1 MCKGEGGARRGTTED
16 EGETN
21 GRRSEEAWRE
31 KGEGWVMEEMKCGRK
46 GCKVNIK
53 RKTTVFIS
61 AASLYGHIYNH
72 DGIAFAHGRWRM
84 SIHTGGGRIN
94 AFLSITDTYI

>member
-61 AASLYGHIYNH
+61 ACMDTNTA
-72 DGIAFAHGRWRM
+72 RM
-84 SIHTGGGRIN
+84 V
-94 AFLSITDTYI
+94 

>member
-1 MCKGEGGARRGTTED
+1 MER
-16 EGETN
+16 
-21 GRRSEEAWRE
+21 

-61 AASLYGHIYNH
+61 ACMDTNTA
-72 DGIAFAHGRWRM
+72 RM
-84 SIHTGGGRIN
+84 V
-94 AFLSITDTYI
+94 